1 MLIIKKDS
9 ENICLRTQNVV
20 SLHRVRD
27 EYIIVI
33 H

>member
-1 MLIIKKDS
+1 MLIIKKGFK
-9 ENICLRTQNVV
+9 IVCLQVENVV